1 MLNRVALT
9 ITRKQPY
16 VDWAN
21 GTDGPVPVVAYP
33 EDDLRTVYL
42 APVGDREPD
51 LAGLLERFWEEVFEA
66 ELSMWMVDESTWPHP
81 RTREMFDEWFDAEV
95 DEGVV
100 DLVPDE
106 PLSEDEVEDAAIQYA
121 LEHCSWCDLELKEG
135 QPRRAVGLAMLDRES
150 FSFREG
156 LTFVMATS
164 DRFLTGIMT
173 TRDSPAARDHMDV
186 VFSACS
192 SRCEKIIRKEATRA
206 LKRMKKSAN
215 DLY

>member
-21 GTDGPVPVVAYP
+21 GTDGPVPVVDYP
-33 EDDLRTVYL
+33 EDDRRTIYL
-42 APVGDREPD
+42 APVGRTAPD
-51 LAGLLERFWEEVFEA
+51 LAGLLEQFWEEVFEV
-66 ELSMWMVDESTWPHP
+66 ELSMWMEDESTWPHP
-81 RTREMFDEWFDAEV
+81 RTREMFDEWFDAQV

-121 LEHCSWCDLELKEG
+121 LEHCAWCDLEVEG
-135 QPRRAVGLAMLDRES
+135 QHRRTVGLPMPDRQS
-150 FSFREG
+150 LAFREG
-156 LTFVMATS
+156 LTLLIASS

-173 TRDSPAARDHMDV
+173 TRDSPAAMEHIDV
-186 VFSACS
+186 IFSACS
-192 SRCEKIIRKEATRA
+192 SRCEKIVRKEGARA
-206 LKRMKKSAN
+206 LKRMNKLARAT
-215 DLY
+215 